1 MKDSER
7 IKRMKKY
14 LKSPCPACGDPINVC
29 NENPDTNHYELVVND
44 KGKVIGESKR
54 MFKGE
59 KMGGVETEAEGR
71 NTKPNLKLKKEG
83 KKDMFDLSEFK
94 PDDFV
99 KDATTYE
106 CLTENAM
113 TFLELASEKA
123 FELLNEVYDDD
134 DDEIKELKCL
144 FLETKT
150 SLSASMDTRN
160 N

>member
-83 KKDMFDLSEFK
+83 KKDMFNLSEFK
-94 PDDFV
+94 PDESD
-99 KDATTYE
+99 KDYATYQ
-106 CLTENAM
+106 CLTQNAM
-113 TFLELASEKA
+113 MFLEFASAKA
-123 FELLNEVYDDD
+123 FEILDGCFDNDDKD
-134 DDEIKELKCL
+134 VEELKFL
-144 FLETKT
+144 FSETKI
-150 SLSASMDTRN
+150 SLLASIDTRI
-160 N
+160 